1 MCGIVIARG
10 CCGLETDRVNVLV
23 PASPIIVLAEVVV
36 VAVVVVLVR
45 LLRR

>member
-1 MCGIVIARG
+1 VALSLRAAAAGSQ
-10 CCGLETDRVNVLV
+10 TDRVNVLV